1 MKKLL
6 FKIALF
12 AIVLSNVKVFAQEP
26 NPVKFKIE
34 SKKVSATEYDIIFN
48 ATIEK
53 DWHIY
58 SINQTGD
65 GPNPTRI
72 ELNKSADYEIVGK
85 LKESKAIEEMDK
97 VFDMQVAYFKT
108 KATFTQRIKA
118 KTDKTFEVTGKYE
131 FQTCTDV
138 MCTFPPAKKF
148 SLNIEQ
154 ASAPVK
160 KIENTTTKG
169 ASPVTF

>member
-1 MKKLL
+1 MKKLF

-12 AIVLSNVKVFAQEP
+12 TIVLCNFLSCAQEP

-34 SKKVSATEYDIIFN
+34 SKKISDNDYDVIFN

-58 SINQTGD
+58 STNQTGD
-65 GPNPTRI
+65 GTNPTRI

-97 VFDMQVAYFKT
+97 VFDMKVAYFKT
-108 KATFTQRIKA
+108 KAPFTQRIKI
-118 KTDKTFEVTGKYE
+118 KTDKTFAVTGKY
-131 FQTCTDV
+131 
-138 MCTFPPAKKF
+138 KF
-148 SLNIEQ
+148 
-154 ASAPVK
+154 
-160 KIENTTTKG
+160 
-169 ASPVTF
+169 